1 MILMRPHPA
10 LCAAGLAAA
19 AAVLVA
25 GPAGAV
31 EKPRETGCPAAFDVR
46 TVASLAETGNEP
58 VPGIVDAAGNANG
71 LVCAKPLSDAAAE
84 VFCRQFDGCV
94 PDIIYYYLDDS
105 IAQHG

>member
-1 MILMRPHPA
+1 MRRHLA
-10 LCAAGLAAA
+10 LGAAGLAAS
-19 AAVLVA
+19 AAVLVG

-58 VPGIVDAAGNANG
+58 LPGILDAAGNANG
-71 LVCAKPLSDAAAE
+71 LVCAKPLSDAAAAQ
-84 VFCRQFDGCV
+84 FCRKVGGCI
-94 PDIIYYYLDDS
+94 PDIIYFFSDDS